1 MGGRKKPGSKKMPT
15 PAVMRIRS
23 PPPDPHRR
31 ARAAPRRCIPPS
43 ASDSES
49 SASSPTTSPAAA
61 AAALPGIAQAQ
72 HEFFAKHKVYH
83 YGAPPLLNETSS
95 GRAREDARAC
105 AAEFA
110 ANQLTALPLRRGED
124 ISAASSSRRQESVA
138 ERAGRWMLLDSS
150 AIGFST
156 PATAAWPVPEWT
168 HQPAGNTLEYGPWN
182 PPTMTAPSAP
192 GAPELSGEPPAP
204 PPSSRPLSPPPPPPG
219 VIPPPP
225 GVIPA
230 PPPAWWTEH
239 HHHPAASMPPRGP

>member
-1 MGGRKKPGSKKMPT
+1 MGGRKKTGSKKKPT

-61 AAALPGIAQAQ
+61 ATAAAAAAALPGIAQAR

-83 YGAPPLLNETSS
+83 YGAPPLLNEMSS

-110 ANQLTALPLRRGED
+110 ANPPTALPPRRGED
-124 ISAASSSRRQESVA
+124 ISAASSSRLADRLRHPNVN
-138 ERAGRWMLLDSS
+138 
-150 AIGFST
+150 
-156 PATAAWPVPEWT
+156 AA
-168 HQPAGNTLEYGPWN
+168 
-182 PPTMTAPSAP
+182 
-192 GAPELSGEPPAP
+192 
-204 PPSSRPLSPPPPPPG
+204 
-219 VIPPPP
+219 
-225 GVIPA
+225 
-230 PPPAWWTEH
+230 
-239 HHHPAASMPPRGP
+239 